1 MAKIDSLRT
10 LLIQQLRDLYD
21 AEKRLTKA
29 IPKLVKESSSEELT
43 SALETHLGETENQVT
58 RLERAF
64 QALGETAKGKEC
76 KGIKGLIEEGDEH
89 VGEDFADDGLK
100 DATIIGAAQRVE
112 HYEIAGYGTA
122 IAHARLLGQ
131 DEVVQLLEETLEE
144 EKAADEKLTEVAEQI
159 VNPDAASSEDE
170 DEEQTDREMAGVG
183 ASSGSKSGSSGKRGA
198 NGRTSGGNRR
208 PSRSRSG
215 RSR

>member
-1 MAKIDSLRT
+1 MARIDSLRT
-10 LLIQQLRDLYD
+10 LLIEQLRDLYD

-29 IPKLVKESSSEELT
+29 IPKLMKESSSEELT
-43 SALETHLGETENQVT
+43 SALETHLGETENQVS

-64 QALGETAKGKEC
+64 KALGETAKGKEC
-76 KGIKGLIEEGDEH
+76 KGIKGIIEEGDEH
-89 VGEDFADDGLK
+89 VAEDFADDGLK

-131 DEVVQLLEETLEE
+131 DEVVQLLEETLDE

-159 VNPDAASSEDE
+159 VNPDAASDE
-170 DEEQTDREMAGVG
+170 DEEETGREMAGVA
-183 ASSGSKSGSSGKRGA
+183 ASPGSKSAASGKRGP
-198 NGRTSGGNRR
+198 NGRSSGSNRR
-208 PSRSRSG
+208 SARSRSG

>member
-1 MAKIDSLRT
+1 MARIDSLRT
-10 LLIQQLRDLYD
+10 LLVQQLRDLYD

-29 IPKLVKESSSEELT
+29 IPKLIKESSSDELT
-43 SALETHLGETENQVT
+43 AALETHLGETENQVS

-64 QALGETAKGKEC
+64 QALGESAKGKEC
-76 KGIKGLIEEGDEH
+76 KGIKGIIDEGDEH
-89 VGEDFADDGLK
+89 VGEDFADAGLR

-112 HYEIAGYGTA
+112 HYEMAAYGTA

-131 DEVVQLLEETLEE
+131 DDIVELLEETLDE

-170 DEEQTDREMAGVG
+170 DEEESGREMAGV
-183 ASSGSKSGSSGKRGA
+183 AAGSRSAAPAKRGG
-198 NGRTSGGNRR
+198 NGRSSAGRGRSSRNR
-208 PSRSRSG
+208 PGSG
-215 RSR
+215 RGR

>member
-1 MAKIDSLRT
+1 MARIDSLRT
-10 LLIQQLRDLYD
+10 LLIEQLRDLYD

-29 IPKLVKESSSEELT
+29 IPKLMKESSSEELT
-43 SALETHLGETENQVT
+43 SALETHLGETENQVS

-64 QALGETAKGKEC
+64 RALGETAKGKEC
-76 KGIKGLIEEGDEH
+76 KGIKGIIEEGDEH
-89 VGEDFADDGLK
+89 VAEDFADDGLK

-131 DEVVQLLEETLEE
+131 DEVVQLLEETLDE
-144 EKAADEKLTEVAEQI
+144 EKAADEKLTEIAEQI
-159 VNPDAASSEDE
+159 VNPDAASDE
-170 DEEQTDREMAGVG
+170 DEEETDREMAGVA
-183 ASSGSKSGSSGKRGA
+183 ASPGSKSASSGKRGP
-198 NGRTSGGNRR
+198 NGRSSVGSRR
-208 PSRSRSG
+208 PARSRSG

>member
-1 MAKIDSLRT
+1 MARIDSLRT
-10 LLIQQLRDLYD
+10 LLIEQLRDLYD

-29 IPKLVKESSSEELT
+29 IPKLMKESSSDELT
-43 SALETHLGETENQVT
+43 SALETHLGETENQVS

-76 KGIKGLIEEGDEH
+76 KGIKGIIEEGDEH

-131 DEVVQLLEETLEE
+131 DEVVQLLEETLDE
-144 EKAADEKLTEVAEQI
+144 EKAADEKLTELAEQI
-159 VNPDAASSEDE
+159 VNPDAASDE
-170 DEEQTDREMAGVG
+170 DEEETDREMAGVA
-183 ASSGSKSGSSGKRGA
+183 ASPGSKSASSGKRGPT
-198 NGRTSGGNRR
+198 GRSSSGNRR
-208 PSRSRSG
+208 STRRRSG

>member
-1 MAKIDSLRT
+1 MARIDSLRT
-10 LLIQQLRDLYD
+10 LLVQQLRDLYD

-29 IPKLVKESSSEELT
+29 IPKLIKESSSDELT
-43 SALETHLGETENQVT
+43 AALETHLGETENQVS

-64 QALGETAKGKEC
+64 QALGESAKGKEC
-76 KGIKGLIEEGDEH
+76 KGIKGIIDEGDEH
-89 VGEDFADDGLK
+89 VGEDFADEGLR

-112 HYEIAGYGTA
+112 HYEMAAYGTA

-131 DEVVQLLEETLEE
+131 DDIVQLLEETLDE

-170 DEEQTDREMAGVG
+170 DEEESGREMAGVG
-183 ASSGSKSGSSGKRGA
+183 AGSKSAASARRGG
-198 NGRTSGGNRR
+198 NGRSSAGRGRS
-208 PSRSRSG
+208 SRNRSG
-215 RSR
+215 SGRGR

>member
-1 MAKIDSLRT
+1 MARIDSLRT
-10 LLIQQLRDLYD
+10 LLIEQLRDLYD

-29 IPKLVKESSSEELT
+29 IPKLMKESSSDELT
-43 SALETHLGETENQVT
+43 SALETHLGETENQVS

-76 KGIKGLIEEGDEH
+76 KGIKGIIEEGDEH

-131 DEVVQLLEETLEE
+131 DEVVPLLEETLDE

-159 VNPDAASSEDE
+159 VNPDAASDE
-170 DEEQTDREMAGVG
+170 DEEETDREMAGVA
-183 ASSGSKSGSSGKRGA
+183 ASPGSKSASSGKRGP
-198 NGRTSGGNRR
+198 NGRSSSGNRR
-208 PSRSRSG
+208 SARSRSG

>member
-1 MAKIDSLRT
+1 MARIDSLRT
-10 LLIQQLRDLYD
+10 LLIEQLRDLYD

-29 IPKLVKESSSEELT
+29 IPKLMKESSSDELT
-43 SALETHLGETENQVT
+43 SALETHLGETENQVS

-76 KGIKGLIEEGDEH
+76 KGIKGIIEEGDEH

-131 DEVVQLLEETLEE
+131 DEVVQLLEETLDE

-159 VNPDAASSEDE
+159 VNPDAASDE
-170 DEEQTDREMAGVG
+170 DEEETGREMAGVA
-183 ASSGSKSGSSGKRGA
+183 ASPGSKSASSGKRGP
-198 NGRTSGGNRR
+198 NGRSSGGNRR
-208 PSRSRSG
+208 PARSKSG

>member
-1 MAKIDSLRT
+1 MARIDSLRT

-29 IPKLVKESSSEELT
+29 IPKLMKESSSEELT
-43 SALETHLGETENQVT
+43 SALEAHLGETENQVS

-76 KGIKGLIEEGDEH
+76 KGIKGIIEEGDEH
-89 VGEDFADDGLK
+89 VAEDFADDGLK

-131 DEVVQLLEETLEE
+131 DEVVQLLEETLDE

-159 VNPDAASSEDE
+159 VNPDAASDE
-170 DEEQTDREMAGVG
+170 DEEETDREMAGVA
-183 ASSGSKSGSSGKRGA
+183 ASAGSKPASSGKRGP
-198 NGRTSGGNRR
+198 NGRSSGGNRR
-208 PSRSRSG
+208 SSRNRSG

>member
-10 LLIQQLRDLYD
+10 LLVQQLRDLYD

-29 IPKLVKESSSEELT
+29 IPKLMKESSSDDLT
-43 SALETHLGETENQVT
+43 SALEMHLGETENQVS

-64 QALGETAKGKEC
+64 QTIGETAKGKEC
-76 KGIKGLIEEGDEH
+76 KGIKGIIEEGDEH
-89 VGEDFADDGLK
+89 VGEDFADDGLR

-112 HYEIAGYGTA
+112 HYEIAAYGTA

-170 DEEQTDREMAGVG
+170 DEEESDREMAGIG
-183 ASSGSKSGSSGKRGA
+183 ASSGSKSASSGKRGP
-198 NGRTSGGNRR
+198 NGRSSETEMKQTQRTA
-208 PSRSRSG
+208 
-215 RSR
+215 